1 MTNTTTDVPT
11 QPTDNRRDAERT
23 ARQLPEGVFHLLI
36 ADDDLVHRACRM
48 RVTVCGELVQPSSLP
63 PSCFNEEGEGY
74 RDPRYCPECVSEA
87 LRWSA
92 EATR

>member
-1 MTNTTTDVPT
+1 MSAPHGFH
-11 QPTDNRRDAERT
+11 PLIADAGLTES
-23 ARQLPEGVFHLLI
+23 LPEGVFHLLI
-36 ADDDLVHRACRM
+36 ADDDLVHRAFRM

-63 PSCFNEEGEGY
+63 PSCFEEGGEGG

-87 LRWSA
+87 VRWSA